1 MRTPFSRIFCFLL
14 FISCSSYDAD
24 LIIHNASI
32 YTVNNSFDTAT
43 AVVVKDGKFIA
54 VGGQDLLNQYN
65 ARSVVDLNGFP
76 VYPGFIDAHCHFY
89 NFGLLQEQL
98 DLSGTKSFEEV
109 VDKVAQYV
117 ETHPGIP
124 VLGQGWDQNTWEVKE
139 YPTKD
144 ILDQRFPNQLIA
156 LKRVDGH
163 ALLVN
168 QATLDLAGIDSTTT
182 VDGGVYVRSEGQLTG
197 VLIDNA
203 MDLVYAALPK
213 PTKKQ
218 QTAALLAAQ
227 DIAFQNGLTT
237 VDDAGLDKEQ
247 LELIERLHQE
257 GVLDIRVYGMISNTP
272 ENLAYYLEQGPTQT
286 ERLNIRSVKVYADG
300 ALGSRGAA
308 LKKEYSDAPGNHGS
322 FVTPVDQIEALADVL
337 VKKGFQMNTHAIGD
351 AANYEVLSAYK
362 KALTIDADPR
372 WRIEHAQIVSLE
384 DREFFGSK
392 IIPSI
397 QPTHATSDM
406 FWADE
411 RLGEERM
418 QGAYA
423 YKSLLDWSGKVA
435 LGTDFPVEHVSPLKT
450 FYAAVART
458 TEEQLPEGGFQ
469 MGDAL
474 SRTEALKGMT
484 LWAAYANF
492 EEEIKGSIE
501 VGKYADMVILKQ
513 DIMNLIFTKCPRS
526 KLLPQLLTET
536 WFIVHPI
543 SCRD

>member
-1 MRTPFSRIFCFLL
+1 MRTAISLVFSFLL
-14 FISCSSYDAD
+14 FASCAPDTAD
-24 LIIHNASI
+24 LIIHNATV
-32 YTVNNSFDTAT
+32 YTVNESFETAT

-54 VGGQDLLNQYN
+54 IGGEDLLNQYK
-65 ARSVVDLNGFP
+65 ARSVVDLKGFS

-109 VDKVAQYV
+109 VDRVASYIAAN
-117 ETHPGIP
+117 PGVP
-124 VLGQGWDQNTWEVKE
+124 VLGQGWDQNSWEVKE

-144 ILDQRFPNQLIA
+144 ILDKRFPEQLIA

-168 QATLDLAGIDSTTT
+168 QTTLDLAGINSTTS
-182 VDGGVYVRSEGQLTG
+182 VDGGVFVRAGGVLTG

-203 MDLVYAALPK
+203 MDQVYAALPK
-213 PTKKQ
+213 PTKQQ
-218 QTAALLAAQ
+218 QTTALLAAQ
-227 DIAFQNGLTT
+227 AIAFKNGLTT

-247 LELIERLHQE
+247 LQLIESLHEE

-272 ENLAYYLEQGPTQT
+272 ENLAYYLEKGTKQT

-322 FVTPVDQIEALADVL
+322 FVTPVDQIQALAYVL
-337 VKKGFQMNTHAIGD
+337 AKKGFQMNTHAIGD
-351 AANYEVLSAYK
+351 AANYEVLNAYK
-362 KALTIDADPR
+362 KALKIDTDPR

-384 DREFFGSK
+384 DREFFGTK

-411 RLGEERM
+411 RLGDDRM

-423 YKSLLDWSGKVA
+423 YKSLLDWSGRVA
-435 LGTDFPVEHVSPLKT
+435 LGTDFPVEHVSTLKT

-458 TEEQLPEGGFQ
+458 TEEQLPKGGFQ

-474 SRTEALKGMT
+474 TRMEALKGMT

-501 VGKYADMVILKQ
+501 VGKLADMVILKQ
-513 DIMNLIFTKCPRS
+513 DIMNIDIHEV
-526 KLLPQLLTET
+526 PQVEVIAT
-536 WFIVHPI
+536 IVDGNI
-543 SCRD
+543 VYRASN

>member
-1 MRTPFSRIFCFLL
+1 MRTAISLVFSFLL
-14 FISCSSYDAD
+14 FASCAPDTAD
-24 LIIHNASI
+24 LIIHNATV
-32 YTVNNSFDTAT
+32 YTVNESFETAT

-54 VGGQDLLNQYN
+54 IGGEDLLNQYK
-65 ARSVVDLNGFP
+65 ARSVVDLKGFS

-109 VDKVAQYV
+109 VDRVASYIAAN
-117 ETHPGIP
+117 PGVP
-124 VLGQGWDQNTWEVKE
+124 VLGQGWDQNSWEVKE

-144 ILDQRFPNQLIA
+144 ILDKRFPEQLIA

-168 QATLDLAGIDSTTT
+168 QTTLDLAGINSTTS
-182 VDGGVYVRSEGQLTG
+182 VDGGVFVRAGGVLTG

-203 MDLVYAALPK
+203 MDQVYAALPK
-213 PTKKQ
+213 PTKQQ
-218 QTAALLAAQ
+218 QTTALLAAQ
-227 DIAFQNGLTT
+227 AIAFKNGLTT

-247 LELIERLHQE
+247 LQLIESLHEE

-272 ENLAYYLEQGPTQT
+272 ENLAYYLEKGTKQT

-322 FVTPVDQIEALADVL
+322 FVTPVDQIEALAYVL
-337 VKKGFQMNTHAIGD
+337 AKKGFQMNTHAIGD
-351 AANYEVLSAYK
+351 AANYEVLNAYK
-362 KALTIDADPR
+362 KALKIDTDPR

-384 DREFFGSK
+384 DREFFGTK

-411 RLGEERM
+411 RLGDDRM

-423 YKSLLDWSGKVA
+423 YKSLLDWSGRIA
-435 LGTDFPVEHVSPLKT
+435 LGTDFPVEHVSTLKT

-458 TEEQLPEGGFQ
+458 TEEQLPKGGFQ

-474 SRTEALKGMT
+474 TRMEALKGMT

-501 VGKYADMVILKQ
+501 VGKLADMVILKQ
-513 DIMNLIFTKCPRS
+513 DIMNIDIHEV
-526 KLLPQLLTET
+526 PQVEVIAT
-536 WFIVHPI
+536 IVDGNI
-543 SCRD
+543 VYRASN

>member
-109 VDKVAQYV
+109 VDKVAQYI
-117 ETHPGIP
+117 ETHPGTP

-337 VKKGFQMNTHAIGD
+337 AKKGFQMNTHAIGD

-372 WRIEHAQIVSLE
+372 WRIEHAQIVSPE

-435 LGTDFPVEHVSPLKT
+435 LGTDFPVENVSPLKT

-458 TEEQLPEGGFQ
+458 TKEQLPEGGFQ

-474 SRTEALKGMT
+474 SRMEALKGMT

-513 DIMNLIFTKCPRS
+513 DIMNLDIHKV
-526 KLLPQLLTET
+526 PQVEVIAT
-536 WFIVHPI
+536 IVNGDMVYRA
-543 SCRD
+543 SN

>member
-1 MRTPFSRIFCFLL
+1 MRIAFSLVFSFLL
-14 FISCSSYDAD
+14 FTTCSSDTAD
-24 LIIHNASI
+24 LIIHNATI
-32 YTVNNSFDTAT
+32 YTVNESFETAT

-54 VGGQDLLNQYN
+54 IGGEDLLNQYK
-65 ARSVVDLNGFP
+65 ARSVVDLKGFS

-89 NFGLLQEQL
+89 NFGLLQGQL

-109 VDKVAQYV
+109 VDRVASYIA
-117 ETHPGIP
+117 THPGVP
-124 VLGQGWDQNTWEVKE
+124 VLGQGWDQNSWELKE

-144 ILDQRFPNQLIA
+144 ILDKRFPEQLIA

-168 QATLDLAGIDSTTT
+168 QTILDLAGIDSTTSI
-182 VDGGVYVRSEGQLTG
+182 DGGVFVHAEGVLTG

-203 MDLVYAALPK
+203 MDQVYAELPK
-213 PTKKQ
+213 PTKQQ
-218 QTAALLAAQ
+218 QTTALLAAQ
-227 DIAFQNGLTT
+227 AIAFKNGLTT

-247 LELIERLHQE
+247 LQLIESLHE
-257 GVLDIRVYGMISNTP
+257 GGVLDIRVYGMISNTP
-272 ENLAYYLEQGPTQT
+272 ENLAYYLEKGTTQT

-322 FVTPVDQIEALADVL
+322 FVTPVDQIEALAYVL
-337 VKKGFQMNTHAIGD
+337 AKKGFQMNTHAIGD
-351 AANYEVLSAYK
+351 AANYEVLNAYK

-384 DREFFGSK
+384 DREFFGTK

-411 RLGEERM
+411 RLGDDRM

-423 YKSLLDWSGKVA
+423 YKSLLDWSGRVA

-474 SRTEALKGMT
+474 TRMEALKGMT
-484 LWAAYANF
+484 IWAAYANF

-501 VGKYADMVILKQ
+501 VGKLADMVILKR
-513 DIMNLIFTKCPRS
+513 DIMNIDIHEV
-526 KLLPQLLTET
+526 PQVEVIAT
-536 WFIVHPI
+536 IVDGNMVYRA
-543 SCRD
+543 SN

>member
-1 MRTPFSRIFCFLL
+1 MRTALSLVFSFLL
-14 FISCSSYDAD
+14 FTSCASDTAD
-24 LIIHNASI
+24 LIIHNATV
-32 YTVNNSFDTAT
+32 YTVNESFETAT

-54 VGGQDLLNQYN
+54 IGGEDLLNQYK
-65 ARSVVDLNGFP
+65 ARSVVDLKGFS

-109 VDKVAQYV
+109 VDRVASYIA
-117 ETHPGIP
+117 TNPGVP
-124 VLGQGWDQNTWEVKE
+124 VLGQGWDQNSWEVKE

-144 ILDQRFPNQLIA
+144 ILDKRFPEQLIA

-168 QATLDLAGIDSTTT
+168 QTTLDLAGINSTTS
-182 VDGGVYVRSEGQLTG
+182 VDGGVFVRAEGVLTG

-203 MDLVYAALPK
+203 MDQVYAALPK
-213 PTKKQ
+213 PTKQQ
-218 QTAALLAAQ
+218 QTTALLAAQ
-227 DIAFQNGLTT
+227 AIAFKNGLTT

-247 LELIERLHQE
+247 LQLIESLHEE

-272 ENLAYYLEQGPTQT
+272 ENLAYYLEKGTTQT

-322 FVTPVDQIEALADVL
+322 FVTPVDQIEALAYVL
-337 VKKGFQMNTHAIGD
+337 AKKGFQMNTHAIGD
-351 AANYEVLSAYK
+351 AANYEVLNAYK

-384 DREFFGSK
+384 DREFFGTK

-411 RLGEERM
+411 RLGDDRM

-423 YKSLLDWSGKVA
+423 YKSLLDWSGRVA

-474 SRTEALKGMT
+474 TRMEALKGMT

-501 VGKYADMVILKQ
+501 VGKLADMVILKQ
-513 DIMNLIFTKCPRS
+513 DIMNIDIHEV
-526 KLLPQLLTET
+526 PQVEVIAT
-536 WFIVHPI
+536 IVDGNI
-543 SCRD
+543 VYRASN

>member
-1 MRTPFSRIFCFLL
+1 M
-14 FISCSSYDAD
+14 
-24 LIIHNASI
+24 
-32 YTVNNSFDTAT
+32 
-43 AVVVKDGKFIA
+43 
-54 VGGQDLLNQYN
+54 
-65 ARSVVDLNGFP
+65 
-76 VYPGFIDAHCHFY
+76 
-89 NFGLLQEQL
+89 
-98 DLSGTKSFEEV
+98 
-109 VDKVAQYV
+109 
-117 ETHPGIP
+117 
-124 VLGQGWDQNTWEVKE
+124 
-139 YPTKD
+139 
-144 ILDQRFPNQLIA
+144 
-156 LKRVDGH
+156 
-163 ALLVN
+163 N

-237 VDDAGLDKEQ
+237 VDDAGLDREQ

-272 ENLAYYLEQGPTQT
+272 ENLAHYLEQGPTQT

-337 VKKGFQMNTHAIGD
+337 AKKGFQMNTHAIGD

-372 WRIEHAQIVSLE
+372 WRIEHAQIVSPE

-458 TEEQLPEGGFQ
+458 TKEQLPEGGFQ

-474 SRTEALKGMT
+474 SRIGSFKGDDPM
-484 LWAAYANF
+484 
-492 EEEIKGSIE
+492 GSI
-501 VGKYADMVILKQ
+501 
-513 DIMNLIFTKCPRS
+513 C
-526 KLLPQLLTET
+526 
-536 WFIVHPI
+536 
-543 SCRD
+543 

>member
-109 VDKVAQYV
+109 VDKVAQYI
-117 ETHPGIP
+117 ETHPGTP

-337 VKKGFQMNTHAIGD
+337 AKKGFQMNTHAIGD

-372 WRIEHAQIVSLE
+372 WRIEHAQIVSPE

-458 TEEQLPEGGFQ
+458 TKEQLPEGGFQ

-474 SRTEALKGMT
+474 SRMEALKGMT

-513 DIMNLIFTKCPRS
+513 DIMNLDIHKV
-526 KLLPQLLTET
+526 PQVEVIAT
-536 WFIVHPI
+536 IVNGDMVYRA
-543 SCRD
+543 SN

>member
-109 VDKVAQYV
+109 VDKVAQYI
-117 ETHPGIP
+117 ETHPGTP

-513 DIMNLIFTKCPRS
+513 DIMNLDIHKV
-526 KLLPQLLTET
+526 PQVEVIAT
-536 WFIVHPI
+536 IVNGDMVYRA
-543 SCRD
+543 SN

>member
-1 MRTPFSRIFCFLL
+1 MRIAFSFIISFLL
-14 FISCSSYDAD
+14 FTSCSSNDAD
-24 LIIHNASI
+24 LIIHNATI
-32 YTVNNSFDTAT
+32 YTVNQSFETAT

-54 VGGQDLLNQYN
+54 VGGENLLNQYK
-65 ARSVVDLNGFP
+65 ARSVVNLNGFS

-109 VDKVAQYV
+109 VDRVASYIA
-117 ETHPGIP
+117 THPGVP
-124 VLGQGWDQNTWEVKE
+124 VLGQGWDQNSWEIKE

-144 ILDQRFPNQLIA
+144 ILDKRFPEQLIA

-168 QATLDLAGIDSTTT
+168 QATLDLAGIDSTSS
-182 VDGGVYVRSEGQLTG
+182 VDGGVFIRANGVLTG

-203 MDLVYAALPK
+203 MDQVYAALPK
-213 PTKKQ
+213 PTKQQ
-218 QTAALLAAQ
+218 QTTALLAAQ
-227 DIAFQNGLTT
+227 GIAFKNGLTT

-247 LELIERLHQE
+247 LQLIESLHEE

-272 ENLAYYLEQGPTQT
+272 ENLDYYLEKGPTQT

-322 FVTPVDQIEALADVL
+322 FVTPVDQIEALAYVL
-337 VKKGFQMNTHAIGD
+337 AKKGFQMNTHAIGD
-351 AANYEVLSAYK
+351 AANYEVLNAYK

-384 DREFFGSK
+384 DREFFGTK

-411 RLGEERM
+411 RLGDDRM

-423 YKSLLDWSGKVA
+423 YKSLLDWSGRVA

-474 SRTEALKGMT
+474 TRTEALKGMT

-501 VGKYADMVILKQ
+501 VGKLADMVILKR
-513 DIMNLIFTKCPRS
+513 DIMNIDIHEV
-526 KLLPQLLTET
+526 PQVEVIAT
-536 WFIVHPI
+536 IVDGNMVYRA
-543 SCRD
+543 SN

>member
-1 MRTPFSRIFCFLL
+1 MRTALSLVFSFLL
-14 FISCSSYDAD
+14 FTSCAPDTAD
-24 LIIHNASI
+24 LIIHNATV
-32 YTVNNSFDTAT
+32 YTVNESFETAT

-54 VGGQDLLNQYN
+54 IGGEDLLNQYK
-65 ARSVVDLNGFP
+65 ARSVVDLKGFS

-109 VDKVAQYV
+109 VDRVASYIA
-117 ETHPGIP
+117 THPGVP
-124 VLGQGWDQNTWEVKE
+124 VLGQGWDQNSWEVKE

-144 ILDQRFPNQLIA
+144 ILDKRFPEQLIA

-168 QATLDLAGIDSTTT
+168 QTTLDLAGINSTTS
-182 VDGGVYVRSEGQLTG
+182 VDGGVFVRAEGVLTG

-203 MDLVYAALPK
+203 MDQVYAALPK
-213 PTKKQ
+213 PTKQQ
-218 QTAALLAAQ
+218 QTTALLAAQ
-227 DIAFQNGLTT
+227 AIAFKNGLTT

-247 LELIERLHQE
+247 LQLIESLHE
-257 GVLDIRVYGMISNTP
+257 ERVLDIRVYGMISNTP
-272 ENLAYYLEQGPTQT
+272 ENLAYYLEKGTTQT

-322 FVTPVDQIEALADVL
+322 FVTPVDQIEALAYVL
-337 VKKGFQMNTHAIGD
+337 AKKGFQMNTHAIGD
-351 AANYEVLSAYK
+351 AANYEVLNAYK

-384 DREFFGSK
+384 DREFFGTK

-411 RLGEERM
+411 RLGDDRM

-423 YKSLLDWSGKVA
+423 YKSLLDWSGRVA

-474 SRTEALKGMT
+474 TRMEALKGMT

-501 VGKYADMVILKQ
+501 VGKLADMVILKQ
-513 DIMNLIFTKCPRS
+513 DIMNIDIHEV
-526 KLLPQLLTET
+526 PQVEVIAT
-536 WFIVHPI
+536 IVDGNI
-543 SCRD
+543 VYRASN

>member
-1 MRTPFSRIFCFLL
+1 MRKAISFVFSFLL
-14 FISCSSYDAD
+14 FTSCSPDTAD
-24 LIIHNASI
+24 LIIHNATV
-32 YTVNNSFDTAT
+32 YTVNESFETAT

-54 VGGQDLLNQYN
+54 IGGEDLLNQYK
-65 ARSVVDLNGFP
+65 ARSVVDLKGFS

-109 VDKVAQYV
+109 VDRVASYIG
-117 ETHPGIP
+117 THPGVP
-124 VLGQGWDQNTWEVKE
+124 VLGQGWDQNSWEVKE

-144 ILDQRFPNQLIA
+144 ILDKRFPEQLIA

-168 QATLDLAGIDSTTT
+168 QTTLDLAGINSTTS
-182 VDGGVYVRSEGQLTG
+182 VDGGVFVRAEGVLTG

-203 MDLVYAALPK
+203 MDQVYAALPK
-213 PTKKQ
+213 PTKQQ
-218 QTAALLAAQ
+218 QTTALLAAQ
-227 DIAFQNGLTT
+227 AIAFKNGLTT

-247 LELIERLHQE
+247 LQLIESLHE
-257 GVLDIRVYGMISNTP
+257 ERVLDIRVYGMISNTP
-272 ENLAYYLEQGPTQT
+272 ENLAYYLEKGTTQT

-322 FVTPVDQIEALADVL
+322 FVTPVDQIEALAYVL
-337 VKKGFQMNTHAIGD
+337 AKKGFQMNTHAIGD
-351 AANYEVLSAYK
+351 AANYEVLNAYK
-362 KALTIDADPR
+362 KVLAIDADPR

-384 DREFFGSK
+384 DREFFGTK

-411 RLGEERM
+411 RLGDDRM

-423 YKSLLDWSGKVA
+423 YKSLLDWSGRVA

-474 SRTEALKGMT
+474 TRMEALKGMT

-501 VGKYADMVILKQ
+501 VGKLADMVILKQ
-513 DIMNLIFTKCPRS
+513 DIMNIDIHEV
-526 KLLPQLLTET
+526 PQVEVIAT
-536 WFIVHPI
+536 IVDGNI
-543 SCRD
+543 VYRASN

>member
-1 MRTPFSRIFCFLL
+1 MRIALFLIFSFLL
-14 FISCSSYDAD
+14 FTSCSSNTAD
-24 LIIHNASI
+24 LIIHNAII
-32 YTVNNSFDTAT
+32 YTVNESFETAT

-54 VGGQDLLNQYN
+54 VGGEDVLNQYK
-65 ARSVVDLNGFP
+65 AQSVVDLNGFS
-76 VYPGFIDAHCHFY
+76 VYPGFVDAHCHFY

-109 VDKVAQYV
+109 LDRVASYIA
-117 ETHPGIP
+117 THPGVP
-124 VLGQGWDQNTWEVKE
+124 VLGQGWDQNSWEVKE
-139 YPTKD
+139 YPTKE
-144 ILDQRFPNQLIA
+144 ILDKRFPEQLIA

-168 QATLDLAGIDSTTT
+168 QTTLDLAGIDSTTS
-182 VDGGVYVRSEGQLTG
+182 VDGGVFVRAEGVLTG

-203 MDLVYAALPK
+203 MDQVYAALPK
-213 PTKKQ
+213 PTKQQ
-218 QTAALLAAQ
+218 QTTALLAAQ
-227 DIAFQNGLTT
+227 GIAFKNGLTT

-247 LELIERLHQE
+247 LQLIESLHEE
-257 GVLDIRVYGMISNTP
+257 GVLDIRVYGMISNNP
-272 ENLAYYLEQGPTQT
+272 ENLAYYLEKGPIQT

-322 FVTPVDQIEALADVL
+322 FVTPVDQIEELAYVL
-337 VKKGFQMNTHAIGD
+337 AKKGFQMNTHAIGD
-351 AANYEVLSAYK
+351 AANHVVLNAYK

-384 DREFFGSK
+384 DREFFGTK

-411 RLGEERM
+411 RLGNDRI

-423 YKSLLDWSGKVA
+423 YKSLLDWSGRVA

-474 SRTEALKGMT
+474 TRMEALKGMT

-501 VGKYADMVILKQ
+501 VGKLADMVILKR
-513 DIMNLIFTKCPRS
+513 DIMNIDIHEV
-526 KLLPQLLTET
+526 PQVEVIAT
-536 WFIVHPI
+536 IVDGNI
-543 SCRD
+543 VYRESN

>member
-1 MRTPFSRIFCFLL
+1 MRTALSLVFSFLL
-14 FISCSSYDAD
+14 FTSCSPDTAD
-24 LIIHNASI
+24 LIIHNATV
-32 YTVNNSFDTAT
+32 YTVNESFETAT

-54 VGGQDLLNQYN
+54 IGGEDLLNQYK
-65 ARSVVDLNGFP
+65 ARSVVDLKGFS

-109 VDKVAQYV
+109 VDRVASYIA
-117 ETHPGIP
+117 THPGVP
-124 VLGQGWDQNTWEVKE
+124 VLGQGWDQNSWEVKE

-144 ILDQRFPNQLIA
+144 ILDKHFPEQLIA

-168 QATLDLAGIDSTTT
+168 QTTLDLAGINSTTS
-182 VDGGVYVRSEGQLTG
+182 VDGGVFVRTEGVLTG

-203 MDLVYAALPK
+203 MDQVYAALPK
-213 PTKKQ
+213 PTKQQ
-218 QTAALLAAQ
+218 QTTALLAAQ
-227 DIAFQNGLTT
+227 AIAFKNGLTT

-247 LELIERLHQE
+247 LQLIENLHEE
-257 GVLDIRVYGMISNTP
+257 GFLDIRVYGMISNTP
-272 ENLAYYLEQGPTQT
+272 ENLAYYLEKGTTQT

-322 FVTPVDQIEALADVL
+322 FVTPVDQIEALAYVL
-337 VKKGFQMNTHAIGD
+337 AKKGFQMNTHAIGD
-351 AANYEVLSAYK
+351 AANYEVLNAYK

-384 DREFFGSK
+384 DREFFGTK

-411 RLGEERM
+411 RLGDDRM
-418 QGAYA
+418 KGAYA
-423 YKSLLDWSGKVA
+423 YKSLLDWSGRVA

-458 TEEQLPEGGFQ
+458 TKEQLPEGGFQ

-474 SRTEALKGMT
+474 TRMEALKGMT

-501 VGKYADMVILKQ
+501 VGKLADMVILKR
-513 DIMNLIFTKCPRS
+513 DIMNIDIHEV
-526 KLLPQLLTET
+526 PQVEVIAT
-536 WFIVHPI
+536 IVDGNMVYRA
-543 SCRD
+543 SN

>member
-1 MRTPFSRIFCFLL
+1 MRTALSLVFSFLL
-14 FISCSSYDAD
+14 FTSCASDTAD
-24 LIIHNASI
+24 LIIHNATV
-32 YTVNNSFDTAT
+32 YTVNESFETAT

-54 VGGQDLLNQYN
+54 IGGEDLLNQYK
-65 ARSVVDLNGFP
+65 ARSVVDLKGFS

-109 VDKVAQYV
+109 VDRVASYIA
-117 ETHPGIP
+117 TNPGVP
-124 VLGQGWDQNTWEVKE
+124 VLGQGWDQNSWEVKE

-144 ILDQRFPNQLIA
+144 ILDKRFPEQLIA

-168 QATLDLAGIDSTTT
+168 QTTLDLAGINSTTS
-182 VDGGVYVRSEGQLTG
+182 VDGGVFVRAEGVLTG

-203 MDLVYAALPK
+203 MDQVYAALPK
-213 PTKKQ
+213 PTKQQ
-218 QTAALLAAQ
+218 QTTALLAAQ
-227 DIAFQNGLTT
+227 AIAFKNGLTT

-247 LELIERLHQE
+247 LQLIESLHE
-257 GVLDIRVYGMISNTP
+257 ERVLDIRVYGMISNTP
-272 ENLAYYLEQGPTQT
+272 ENLAYYLEKGTTQT

-322 FVTPVDQIEALADVL
+322 FVTPVDQIEALAYVL
-337 VKKGFQMNTHAIGD
+337 AKKGFQMNTHAIGD
-351 AANYEVLSAYK
+351 AANYEVLNAYK

-384 DREFFGSK
+384 DREFFGTK

-411 RLGEERM
+411 RLGDDRM

-423 YKSLLDWSGKVA
+423 YKSLLDWSGRVA

-474 SRTEALKGMT
+474 TRMEALKGMT

-501 VGKYADMVILKQ
+501 VGKLADMVILKQ
-513 DIMNLIFTKCPRS
+513 DIMNIDIHGV
-526 KLLPQLLTET
+526 PQVEVIAT
-536 WFIVHPI
+536 IVDGNI
-543 SCRD
+543 VYRASN

>member
-1 MRTPFSRIFCFLL
+1 MRIAFSFIISFLL
-14 FISCSSYDAD
+14 FTSCSSNDAD
-24 LIIHNASI
+24 LIIHNATI
-32 YTVNNSFDTAT
+32 YTVNQSFETAT

-54 VGGQDLLNQYN
+54 VGGEDLLNQYK
-65 ARSVVDLNGFP
+65 ARSIVNLNGFS

-109 VDKVAQYV
+109 VDRVASYIA
-117 ETHPGIP
+117 THPGVP
-124 VLGQGWDQNTWEVKE
+124 VLGQGWDQNSWEIKE

-144 ILDQRFPNQLIA
+144 ILDKRFPEQLIA

-168 QATLDLAGIDSTTT
+168 QATLDLAGIDSTSS
-182 VDGGVYVRSEGQLTG
+182 VDGGVFIRANGVLTG

-203 MDLVYAALPK
+203 MDQVYAALPK
-213 PTKKQ
+213 PTKQQ
-218 QTAALLAAQ
+218 QTTALLAAQ
-227 DIAFQNGLTT
+227 GIAFKNGLTT

-247 LELIERLHQE
+247 LQLIESLHEE

-272 ENLAYYLEQGPTQT
+272 ENLDYYLEKGPTQT

-322 FVTPVDQIEALADVL
+322 FVTPVDQIEALAYVL
-337 VKKGFQMNTHAIGD
+337 AKKGFQMNTHAIGD
-351 AANYEVLSAYK
+351 AANYEVLNAYK

-384 DREFFGSK
+384 DREFFGTK

-411 RLGEERM
+411 RLGDDRM

-423 YKSLLDWSGKVA
+423 YKSLLDWSGRVA

-474 SRTEALKGMT
+474 TRTEALKGMT

-501 VGKYADMVILKQ
+501 VGKLADMVILKR
-513 DIMNLIFTKCPRS
+513 DIMNIDIHEV
-526 KLLPQLLTET
+526 PQVEVIAT
-536 WFIVHPI
+536 IVDGNMVYRA
-543 SCRD
+543 SN